1 MSRHQRATFTR
12 GGEVI
17 EHAVQYLKGI
27 RDVLD
32 DLRGEQHPQ
41 RVVMFLNVVEVQQ
54 RELIGALER
63 FMDDV
68 PDKVLNTYAQYT
80 IELPAEFAGLPDS
93 PTTLDITHW
102 VSRYNGALLNT
113 FAELADTGEPGD
125 ITEVFAGIAAQIQ
138 SHERRLSKE
147 YQRMEDL

>member
-1 MSRHQRATFTR
+1 MTRHQRATFTR

-32 DLRGEQHPQ
+32 DLRGENHGD
-41 RVVMFLNVVEVQQ
+41 RVAMFLNVIEVQE

-63 FMDDV
+63 FLDDV
-68 PDKVLNTYAQYT
+68 PDKVLDTYAQYT
-80 IELPAEFAGLPDS
+80 IELPAEFAPLPDS
-93 PTTLDITHW
+93 PTTLDLTQW
-102 VSRYNGALLNT
+102 VARYNGALQET
-113 FAELADTGEPGD
+113 FAELGDTGEPGEIAD
-125 ITEVFAGIAAQIQ
+125 VFAGIAAQIQ

-147 YQRMEDL
+147 YQRFEDL